1 MRSMKNR
8 CAVRHARGAISAR
21 LCILL
26 AAAGPALAG
35 CGERAQPAATAPAV
49 ASETAAP
56 LLEITGDDEFRGTF
70 AEGEGVRRVVT
81 VRNRGSEAVTLAIPA
96 KSCACV
102 KSELAKDTLAP
113 GESTTLSFEAPA
125 SIAQFGGDEVTH
137 WVALAAMGPSSS
149 EPVDLARIP
158 LRFRSARDWRA
169 VPGTLEAI
177 ASVGNPFEIE
187 AFIHSASGLEIEDFR
202 VGSCT
207 IAGVEGRAERIGPS
221 LWRVVMSGRLDS
233 VGLHEGYLE
242 VEPLYRKGQRFS
254 FPVTLR
260 TEAAARCEPAGVV
273 IEGTAATEFRV
284 LDLPET
290 RRGAPLHA
298 VVSPP
303 NDRIMISPVDGAQ
316 RAVFE
321 IRASGLEADYGGAVE
336 VRDDNGALVAR
347 VPLAVF
353 RGR

>member
-8 CAVRHARGAISAR
+8 CAVRHARGAMSDC
-21 LCILL
+21 LCALFSV
-26 AAAGPALAG
+26 AGLILAG
-35 CGERAQPAATAPAV
+35 CRERGQPAAPVV
-49 ASETAAP
+49 AAEAAAP

-70 AEGEGVRRVVT
+70 AEGEGVRRAVT

-102 KSELAKDTLAP
+102 KTELASGTLAP

-137 WVALAAMGPSSS
+137 WVALVAMGPSSS

-177 ASVGNPFEIE
+177 ASVGESFEIE
-187 AFIHSASGLEIEDFR
+187 AFVHSASGLAIEDFR

-207 IAGVEGRAERIGPS
+207 IEGVEGRAERIGPS

-284 LDLPET
+284 ADLPET

-303 NDRIMISPVDGAQ
+303 NDRITISAAEGAQ
-316 RAVFE
+316 STVFE
-321 IRASGLEADYGGAVE
+321 IRTTALDADYGGAVE
-336 VRDDNGALVAR
+336 VRDNNGVLVAR